1 MATLLNKLTST
12 VKKVTDAVKNNNSSN
27 TSSGS
32 SNTSSGSSS
41 SKNDGSW
48 IGVGISPRTGEP
60 TYSTTSSSASSSK
73 SSSRSSYDDD
83 LQRLKRLQQEATAQ
97 QLKAQKEKTLQALAD
112 QEATIKPAYQAQ
124 RNSTAAVSAK
134 NARSFNEYLANRGL
148 TNSGAAVQ
156 AESNR
161 MSTLQNN
168 LADIDTQETNALNEI
183 ARARR
188 NAETDYANGLAT
200 ANAQIEA
207 DYFSKVLAENQR
219 QRQIDEQLQQQAL
232 TQYSDDYQAR
242 INELLAQGYSPTSRE
257 IMQLQALRGQKIA
270 NTYSNANSYNN
281 ALAQVQS
288 GYINYNNAAQLGMT
302 VDQAQQYYNQ
312 IKAQQEAAAQAEAEQ
327 LAWDRYVE
335 STKLN
340 NDILQTQYNINKPY
354 YSPNT
359 SGNGN
364 DNNVMP
370 SESAQKN
377 YIENTFAIRDGYDGT
392 ITGYDSQGILNYIQ
406 NENESGRMTNKTAI
420 NLLYN
425 YGFKEIA
432 DQLSQQ

>member
-1 MATLLNKLTST
+1 MAQ
-12 VKKVTDAVKNNNSSN
+12 VEEKK
-27 TSSGS
+27 
-32 SNTSSGSSS
+32 
-41 SKNDGSW
+41 KNDGSW
-48 IGVGISPRTGEP
+48 IGTGISPTTGEK
-60 TYSTTSSSASSSK
+60 TYSTASSSK

-97 QLKAQKEKTLQALAD
+97 QLKAQKEKTLQALAE

-168 LADIDTQETNALNEI
+168 LANIDTQETNALNEI

-327 LAWDRYVE
+327 LAYERNQDSIANAQRWAQI
-335 STKLN
+335 N
-340 NDILQTQYNINKPY
+340 NDIRNTDSLIASRQAKGMKITDENRATIEDVVIEKVIRAYPTMSDQELATMIDNMTDDELMSWYN
-354 YSPNT
+354 
-359 SGNGN
+359 G
-364 DNNVMP
+364 
-370 SESAQKN
+370 
-377 YIENTFAIRDGYDGT
+377 
-392 ITGYDSQGILNYIQ
+392 
-406 NENESGRMTNKTAI
+406 
-420 NLLYN
+420 
-425 YGFKEIA
+425 
-432 DQLSQQ
+432 

>member
-1 MATLLNKLTST
+1 MAQ
-12 VKKVTDAVKNNNSSN
+12 VEEKK
-27 TSSGS
+27 
-32 SNTSSGSSS
+32 
-41 SKNDGSW
+41 KNDGSW
-48 IGVGISPRTGEP
+48 IGTGISPRTGEP
-60 TYSTTSSSASSSK
+60 TYSSASSSK

-97 QLKAQKEKTLQALAD
+97 QLKAQKEKTLQALAE

-124 RNSTAAVSAK
+124 RNSTATVSAK

-257 IMQLQALRGQKIA
+257 IMQLQALRGQKVLDF
-270 NTYSNANSYNN
+270 NNGTYREN
-281 ALAQVQS
+281 ALQQILA
-288 GYINYNNAAQLGMT
+288 GNINYNTARYAGFNS
-302 VDQAQQYYNQ
+302 VDEAVKYYNDA
-312 IKAQQEAAAQAEAEQ
+312 KAKAEAEA
-327 LAWDRYVE
+327 LAEAEEKAWKRDME
-335 STKLN
+335 TKKFNLDHQNTMSLINSRN
-340 NDILQTQYNINKPY
+340 N
-354 YSPNT
+354 

>member
-12 VKKVTDAVKNNNSSN
+12 VKKVTDAVKNNDSNKTSNKSSN

-32 SNTSSGSSS
+32 ST

-60 TYSTTSSSASSSK
+60 TYSTTSPSASSSK

-97 QLKAQKEKTLQALAD
+97 QLKAQKEKTLQALAE

-156 AESNR
+156 TESNR

-257 IMQLQALRGQKIA
+257 IMQLQALRGQKVLDF
-270 NTYSNANSYNN
+270 NNGTYREN
-281 ALAQVQS
+281 ALQQILA
-288 GYINYNNAAQLGMT
+288 GNINYNTARYAGFNS
-302 VDQAQQYYNQ
+302 VDEAVKYYNDA
-312 IKAQQEAAAQAEAEQ
+312 KAAAEAKALEEAEEK
-327 LAWDRYVE
+327 AWDRDME
-335 STKLN
+335 TKKFNLDYQNTMSLINSRN
-340 NDILQTQYNINKPY
+340 N
-354 YSPNT
+354 

-364 DNNVMP
+364 D
-370 SESAQKN
+370 EGGFAKTLDE
-377 YIENTFAIRDGYDGT
+377 IETDLSYYKTDDEKRERIYNLETAGI
-392 ITGYDSQGILNYIQ
+392 IT
-406 NENESGRMTNKTAI
+406 KTQA
-420 NLLYN
+420 NQLFTLL
-425 YGFKEIA
+425 K
-432 DQLSQQ
+432 L